1 MKESIQ
7 SVEAE
12 AARTATALASL
23 PASLA
28 LPAEP
33 SEEAFEAALGRLD
46 DLDGAEAARQS
57 RLREARAAQRAA
69 AAGVREIEDRQ
80 KAEHDAPM
88 AAHQRLLAR
97 LSAAIERAAALAPGP
112 HAAPDGDVDVMAR
125 AAELRGILAAQ
136 AADVDAAVAS
146 AREARSALLSAG
158 GVETEPEVEE
168 RLTASTGER
177 AVALSE
183 LERAEAQVPR
193 AAALDGRLAA
203 GGALLDTL
211 NELAR
216 LLSDGQFVGYVVG
229 ERQRALLGI
238 ATTILDE
245 MSGSR
250 YGFSEDF
257 QIVDR
262 TSGQPRS
269 PRTLSGGETFQAS
282 LALALGLVEL
292 AGRSGGRLSSL
303 FLDEGFG
310 TLDAN
315 ALDEALEELER
326 RAAAGRVIGVISH
339 LRSVADRIEHV
350 LRVDKVHGRTQV
362 RWIGG
367 ADLER
372 LTSEDLAQPGGL
384 LA

>member
-1 MKESIQ
+1 LL
-7 SVEAE
+7 EA
-12 AARTATALASL
+12 
-23 PASLA
+23 
-28 LPAEP
+28 
-33 SEEAFEAALGRLD
+33 
-46 DLDGAEAARQS
+46 
-57 RLREARAAQRAA
+57 
-69 AAGVREIEDRQ
+69 
-80 KAEHDAPM
+80 
-88 AAHQRLLAR
+88 
-97 LSAAIERAAALAPGP
+97 
-112 HAAPDGDVDVMAR
+112 
-125 AAELRGILAAQ
+125 
-136 AADVDAAVAS
+136 
-146 AREARSALLSAG
+146 
-158 GVETEPEVEE
+158 
-168 RLTASTGER
+168 
-177 AVALSE
+177 
-183 LERAEAQVPR
+183 
-193 AAALDGRLAA
+193 
-203 GGALLDTL
+203 L

-216 LLSDGQFVGYVVG
+216 LLADGQFVGYVVG
-229 ERQRALLGI
+229 ARQRALLGI
-238 ATTILDE
+238 ASTILDE
-245 MSGSR
+245 MSGGR

-350 LRVDKVHGRTQV
+350 LRVDKEFGRTQV
-362 RWIGG
+362 RWVGG
-367 ADLER
+367 ADLDR
-372 LTSEDLAQPGGL
+372 LTSEALAPPSGL